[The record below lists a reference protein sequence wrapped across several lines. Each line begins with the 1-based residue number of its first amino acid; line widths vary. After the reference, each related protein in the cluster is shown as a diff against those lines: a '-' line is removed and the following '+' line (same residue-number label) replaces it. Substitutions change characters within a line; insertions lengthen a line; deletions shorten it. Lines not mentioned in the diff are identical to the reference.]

1 MKNANLSPVKTR
13 ILFVIPPYFNADDF
27 IGQEKTAVL
36 PAFTIPYGMLSLEAY
51 LRKNCTNKVQVKILD
66 LNIDLKSLL
75 DGGSIVNWSDL
86 FAQRIY
92 TECEAFS
99 PDIVGI
105 SALFNSSFKYLEHT
119 ARSIKKY
126 HADTLVVAGG
136 GLPSA
141 AYSRVL
147 KQCPSIDA
155 VCKGEGELAM
165 RSLVDAVNRAIPL
178 RDHKSWITR
187 PSLELGKSP
196 DLDFVQNLDDIPIFN
211 YEIVDLN
218 NYNSRSIDKRFA
230 DTKRREMS
238 IHTSRGCPFR
248 CVFCANPSLH
258 GRDVRTMSVT
268 RVVGD
273 VKRMRDDF
281 GMDVLMIEDDHFF
294 NDIPRAKQILRGL
307 IELNVRIEFPN
318 GVAVYAIDDEVA
330 ELFSRAGVSTVA
342 LAVES
347 GSDYV
352 LNKIIKK
359 PLKKRFI
366 KPAVENLRRH
376 GVLSHV
382 FIVIGLP
389 GEMHEHRQETL
400 HMLLQTG
407 FDWVHV
413 YCAIPI
419 YGSRLY
425 DICVE
430 NGYISNTDSEDFIT
444 TKSVI
449 RAPGVDPEEI
459 EKAAY
464 EMNLS
469 VNFVNNYN
477 MKIGNYE
484 LAEDYF
490 KNVCLKYPTHCFGQ
504 LYLSESLRAQG
515 KSGWEESLRLA
526 IEIFETDSFWREK
539 AVSFKVEHL
548 LNRQIRHSEVPLIN
562 LLDGPRHES
571 KI

>member
-1 MKNANLSPVKTR
+1 MKYENLSPVETR
-13 ILFVIPPYFNADDF
+13 ILFVIPPYFDADDF
-27 IGQEKTAVL
+27 TDKQKTAVL

-51 LRKNCTNKVQVKILD
+51 LSRNCTNRVLVKILD
-66 LNIDLKSLL
+66 LNIDLKSTL
-75 DGGSIVNWSDL
+75 DAGSIVNWSDL
-86 FAQRIY
+86 FAQKIY
-92 TECEAFS
+92 AECEMFA

-141 AYSRVL
+141 AYARVL
-147 KQCPSIDA
+147 KYCPSIDS

-165 RSLVDAVNRAIPL
+165 RALVDSVNRATTL

-187 PSLELGKSP
+187 SSLDLGKVP
-196 DLDFVQNLDDIPIFN
+196 GLDFVQNLDDIPALN

-238 IHTSRGCPFR
+238 IHTSRGCPFL
-248 CVFCANPSLH
+248 CVFCSNPSLH
-258 GRDVRTMSVT
+258 GRDVRTMSIT
-268 RVVGD
+268 RVVED

-294 NDIPRAKQILRGL
+294 NDIPRAKLVLRGL

-318 GVAVYAIDDEVA
+318 GVAVYAIDNEVA
-330 ELFSRAGVSTVA
+330 ELFSMAGVSTVA

-359 PLKKRFI
+359 PLKKKLIR
-366 KPAVENLRRH
+366 PAVENLRRH

-389 GEMHEHRQETL
+389 GEMPEHRQETL
-400 HMLLQTG
+400 DMLLQTG
-407 FDWVHV
+407 FDWAHV

-430 NGYISNTDSEDFIT
+430 NGYISNTDSGDYII

-469 VNFVNNYN
+469 VNFVNNHN
-477 MKIGNYE
+477 MKVGNYRI
-484 LAEDYF
+484 AEDYF
-490 KNVCLKYPTHCFGQ
+490 KNVCLKYPTHFFGQ
-504 LYLSESLRAQG
+504 LYLSESLRVQG
-515 KSGWEESLRLA
+515 KPGWEESLRLA
-526 IEIFETDSFWREK
+526 TEIFETDSFWREK
-539 AVSFKVEHL
+539 AVSYNVEHL
-548 LNRQIRHSEVPLIN
+548 LNNQIRGSEAPTSPL
-562 LLDGPRHES
+562 PE
-571 KI
+571 